1 MSSTTPYAPPRPR
14 GPVSLD
20 LSRNEG
26 RAPADLAQPQLEG
39 ADLLR
44 YPDLGRLRTALAR
57 EWDLQPT
64 EVLVT
69 AGADDALFRACV
81 AVAGPGARAVTTS
94 PTFEMIPR
102 YAALARLAQ
111 DEVPWP
117 EGPFPLEAF
126 LDACRGAAVAFIVSP
141 NNPTGAV
148 ATAAQVLEVARAN
161 PGTLV
166 VLDAAYGELA
176 EDDPTRAVLGEPNVL
191 VMRTLSKAWGLA
203 GLRVGCALGRPA
215 WLRRLEA
222 AGSPYPVSAASAAI
236 ALERL
241 RTGADDVADYAAA
254 VRAERERLALELE
267 QLGGRPA
274 RPAEGNFVLAR
285 GLDAS
290 WLRDAAASLGLA
302 LRSFPDRPN
311 LADAVRVTVPGEA
324 GAFETLGATLRTCLA
339 PQALLLDLDGVV
351 ADVSGSYR
359 RAIVETA
366 RSFGVRVTGAD
377 VERIKA
383 AGDAND
389 DWRVTQRLL
398 RQAGVEVSLDA
409 VTERFEALYQGSP
422 GQPGLEL
429 EETPCVP
436 REVLEAWRRVRP
448 LALVTGRPRRDAE
461 RFLERFGLANLFDV
475 VVTRED
481 AALKPEPAP
490 VRLALERLGVERAWM
505 VGDTPDDLV
514 AARGAGVVPIGVVPP
529 GADPSRTRTTLE
541 AAGAARVLSCTEGLT
556 ALLP

>member
-1 MSSTTPYAPPRPR
+1 
-14 GPVSLD
+14 
-20 LSRNEG
+20 
-26 RAPADLAQPQLEG
+26 
-39 ADLLR
+39 
-44 YPDLGRLRTALAR
+44 
-57 EWDLQPT
+57 
-64 EVLVT
+64 
-69 AGADDALFRACV
+69 
-81 AVAGPGARAVTTS
+81 
-94 PTFEMIPR
+94 MIPR

-117 EGPFPLEAF
+117 EGPFPLKAF

-148 ATAAQVLEVARAN
+148 ATPAQVREVARAN

-176 EDDPTRAVLGEPNVL
+176 EDDPTRGVLGEPNVV

-203 GLRVGCALGRPA
+203 GLRVGCALGRSG

-241 RTGADDVADYAAA
+241 RTGADDVARYAAE
-254 VRAERERLALELE
+254 VRVERGRLALEFE
-267 QLGGRPA
+267 QLGSRPA

-285 GLDAS
+285 GLDAG
-290 WLRDAAASLGLA
+290 WLRDAAASLGIA
-302 LRSFPDRPN
+302 LRSFPGRPD

-324 GAFETLGATLRTCLA
+324 RVFEALVATLRTCLA

-359 RAIVETA
+359 RAILETA
-366 RSFGVRVTGAD
+366 QSFGVRVTGAD
-377 VERIKA
+377 IERIKA

-398 RQAGVEVSLDA
+398 RQAGVEVPLDV
-409 VTERFEALYQGSP
+409 VTDRFEALYQGSP

-429 EETPCVP
+429 EETPCVTS
-436 REVLEAWRRVRP
+436 EVLEAWRGARP

-461 RFLERFGLANLFDV
+461 RFLERFGLADLFDTV
-475 VVTRED
+475 VARED
-481 AALKPEPAP
+481 AALKPDPAP
-490 VRLALERLGVERAWM
+490 VRLALEQLGVERAWM

-529 GADPSRTRTTLE
+529 GADPSRTRTALE
-541 AAGAARVLSCTEGLT
+541 AAGAARVLSRTEDLT